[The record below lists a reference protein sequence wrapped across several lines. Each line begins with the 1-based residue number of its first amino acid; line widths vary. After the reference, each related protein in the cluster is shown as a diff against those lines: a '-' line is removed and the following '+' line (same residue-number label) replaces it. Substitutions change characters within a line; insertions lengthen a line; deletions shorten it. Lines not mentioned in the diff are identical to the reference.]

1 MKYLTILFLFATTI
15 SINAQDI
22 VVNGSGLPGTY
33 STISAAVQAANSG
46 DKILV
51 SNQAFPYQEDTL
63 FIDKDI
69 TILPYS
75 DITHIEFEGDIQITL
90 DSISDLTLIGF
101 DSPGTDIFTVFNDT
115 TRNSLSTVNI
125 VDCHFYYIFLDQ
137 PKTSLY
143 LSYSTASRVYFSHG
157 DIIGNTITQKL
168 ILGIHDY
175 SSYGS
180 INGTLENTYKN
191 QLGSTYNMSACDLF
205 ENNVRFGNVETYS
218 DTCNIIANS
227 LYHVVMNTKDFAF
240 NIKNNSCS
248 QDYQDP
254 IMVFLCCPTAT
265 GVNQIIN
272 NALFLNGHNSYN
284 NYNVKMNL
292 AYCSTGSI
300 YNFSDVTV
308 NILNNDGKYILQI
321 DRPESNYS
329 EYNLSNLTTSNNKGV
344 VAYND
349 YNSIYSE
356 ITHLDTVMFKVG
368 PTNSNNTNPNPSP
381 AHLNLDLTPNTLGK
395 EGGSDAWSNY
405 HPNGNVGFGTM
416 TGSKARITYLNLPT
430 QIFDPNNIQIKAKA
444 VHGN

>member
-15 SINAQDI
+15 AINAQDI

-63 FIDKDI
+63 FIDKDV

-101 DSPGTDIFTVFNDT
+101 DSPETDIFTVFNDT

-125 VDCHFYYIFLDQ
+125 VDCHFNEINLDQ

-143 LSYSTASRVYFSHG
+143 LSYSTAVRVRFSHG
-157 DIIGNTITQKL
+157 DIIGNKITSL
-168 ILGIHDY
+168 LSLGIHDWSNSSTSIQNSFENMY
-175 SSYGS
+175 S
-180 INGTLENTYKN
+180 NTLSDNN
-191 QLGSTYNMSACDLF
+191 ISLCDLY

-218 DTCNIIANS
+218 DTCNIIANNIS
-227 LYHVVMNTKDFAF
+227 LNYISLNTMDFAF
-240 NIKNNSCS
+240 NLRNNQAYCASIKLSC
-248 QDYQDP
+248 DIDKG
-254 IMVFLCCPTAT
+254 T
-265 GVNQIIN
+265 NQIIN
-272 NALFLNGHNSYN
+272 NNTHTFRFITAYCDENERFNFS
-284 NYNVKMNL
+284 NVKFDIFNNQSSYSNNNMQIEIDHPNVSNTGFNASEVENNSIS
-292 AYCSTGSI
+292 AY
-300 YNFSDVTV
+300 
-308 NILNNDGKYILQI
+308 NDASYINS
-321 DRPESNYS
+321 ESNYNWP
-329 EYNLSNLTTSNNKGV
+329 NLENVFFVIGPDNN
-344 VAYND
+344 
-349 YNSIYSE
+349 
-356 ITHLDTVMFKVG
+356 
-368 PTNSNNTNPNPSP
+368 NNQNPNPSP
-381 AHLNLDLTPNTLGK
+381 AYLNLDLTPNIIGI

-405 HPNGNVGFGTM
+405 HPSGTAGFGTM